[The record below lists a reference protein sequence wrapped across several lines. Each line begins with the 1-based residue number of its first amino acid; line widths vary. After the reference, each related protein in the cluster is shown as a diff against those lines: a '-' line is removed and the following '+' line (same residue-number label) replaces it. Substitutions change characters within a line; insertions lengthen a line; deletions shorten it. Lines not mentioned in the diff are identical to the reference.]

1 VHVERSDR
9 ALRRIDEIADHI
21 AMDDPTAA
29 ERWVTE
35 LFSTTERL
43 ADFPLSGRVVPEIED
58 DEVGEIIYGA
68 YRVFY
73 QVGDSFLTPI
83 ATVR

>member
-1 VHVERSDR
+1 MNVEWSDR

-35 LFSTTERL
+35 LFST
-43 ADFPLSGRVVPEIED
+43 EIED
-58 DEVGEIIYGA
+58 DEVREIIYGA

-73 QVGDSFLTPI
+73 QVSDVVEVL
-83 ATVR
+83 TVRHGSQLVREDEVGREQI